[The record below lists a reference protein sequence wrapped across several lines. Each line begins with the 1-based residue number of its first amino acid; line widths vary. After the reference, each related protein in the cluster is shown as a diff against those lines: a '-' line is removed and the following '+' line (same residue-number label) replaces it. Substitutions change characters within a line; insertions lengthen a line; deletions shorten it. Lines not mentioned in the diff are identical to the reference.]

1 MFTQRSL
8 RLDRGILGDRGTQI
22 AVSRY
27 GDDFVT
33 MAESHFGDPKSLVVT
48 TARAVQRQNGRPIT
62 LYGVFNIAVVGFQHI
77 AADQKTSSPHLCVT
91 MEARVGE
98 SDEDGGA
105 DEDCNKDQE
114 HFSLAARIEKA
125 APCTLAWPI
134 PESQASVTPPSTR
147 GDL

>member
-33 MAESHFGDPKSLVVT
+33 IAESHLGDPKSLVVT

-62 LYGVFNIAVVGFQHI
+62 LYGVFNIAVVGLQHI
-77 AADQKTSSPHLCVT
+77 AASQKTRSSHLCLT
-91 MEARVGE
+91 MEPRVGE
-98 SDEDGGA
+98 SDEDGSA

-114 HFSLAARIEKA
+114 HFSRSSVRIE
-125 APCTLAWPI
+125 
-134 PESQASVTPPSTR
+134 R
-147 GDL
+147 R

>member
-62 LYGVFNIAVVGFQHI
+62 LYGVFNIAVVGLQHI
-77 AADQKTSSPHLCVT
+77 AASQKTSSPHLCFRT
-91 MEARVGE
+91 EARVEE
-98 SDEDGGA
+98 SDEDSA

-114 HFSLAARIEKA
+114 HFSFAVRIEKA
-125 APCTLAWPI
+125 TPCPLTWQ
-134 PESQASVTPPSTR
+134 SQKAKLRLLLP
-147 GDL
+147 